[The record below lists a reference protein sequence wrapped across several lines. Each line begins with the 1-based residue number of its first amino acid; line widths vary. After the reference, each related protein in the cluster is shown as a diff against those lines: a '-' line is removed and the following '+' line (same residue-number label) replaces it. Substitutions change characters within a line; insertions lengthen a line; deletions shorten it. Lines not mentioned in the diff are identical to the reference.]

1 MEWFSIK
8 FYFNILNDIIYRGD
22 NYMTSRERLIAAM
35 NHQPVDRIPFD
46 LGSTSITGI
55 HVSCLHSLKVS
66 LGLISPRE
74 PVKVIN
80 PFLMLGEV
88 DEALRRRLDIDTIDL
103 PTLGNS
109 FSFENVNWKPW
120 KLFDGTPVLVP
131 EKFNTVPD
139 MNGNILQYPKGDKSY
154 RPSACM
160 PNGGFY
166 HDPLIRKKE
175 VIESELTVENQ
186 TEEYTILQEENL
198 RFYESEA
205 ERLFRDTQYG
215 IIFRGVAG
223 SNLSD
228 IAHIP
233 GCGLPDPKGIRD
245 FEEWYISL
253 LTRKEFIKDVFAR
266 MTEIALEN
274 LKLVFQAVGNK
285 IQVIVIS
292 AADFGSQNGLFI
304 SQDLYRELFKPF
316 HQRVN
321 DWVHQHTTWKTF
333 IHTCGSIYPLLP
345 DLHEAGFDILNPVQ
359 ISAAC
364 MDPVQLKDQFGKWF
378 TFWGGGVNTQKTLPF
393 GSPDEVREEVK
404 YLIEVFGKNSGFV
417 WNAVHNI
424 QAKVPVENL
433 KALFEAIQEYRVSY

>member
-1 MEWFSIK
+1 
-8 FYFNILNDIIYRGD
+8 
-22 NYMTSRERLIAAM
+22 MTSRERLIAAM

-46 LGSTSITGI
+46 LGSTSVTGI
-55 HVSCLHSLKVS
+55 HVSSLHALKVM
-66 LGLISPRE
+66 LGLISPEE
-74 PVKVIN
+74 PVKVVN
-80 PFLMLGEV
+80 PLLMLGEV
-88 DEALRRRLDIDTIDL
+88 DEALRKRLEIDTIAL
-103 PTLGNS
+103 PT
-109 FSFENVNWKPW
+109 FSNAFGFENDDWKMW

-131 EKFNTVPD
+131 GKFNTIPD
-139 MNGNILQYPKGDKSY
+139 LNGNIFQYPKGDKRY
-154 RPSACM
+154 QPSACM

-175 VIESELTVENQ
+175 VIESELTIENQ
-186 TEEYTILQEENL
+186 TEEYTILKEETL
-198 RFYESEA
+198 RFYQVEA
-205 ERLFRDTQYG
+205 ECLFRDTQYG

-223 SNLSD
+223 SNLGD

-266 MTEIALEN
+266 MTEIAIEN
-274 LKLVFQAVGNK
+274 LKLFFQAVGNR

-316 HQRVN
+316 HHRVN
-321 DWVHQHTTWKTF
+321 TWIHSHTAWKTF
-333 IHTCGSIYPLLP
+333 IHTCGSVYPLLP
-345 DLHEAGFDILNPVQ
+345 DLYEAGFDILNPVQ
-359 ISAAC
+359 ISAVN
-364 MDPVQLKDQFGKWF
+364 MDPVQLKEQFGKWF

-404 YLIEVFGKNSGFV
+404 YLIEVFGRNSGFV

-424 QAKVPVENL
+424 QAKVPIENL
-433 KALFEAIQEYRVSY
+433 IALFETIREYRSIH

>member
-1 MEWFSIK
+1 
-8 FYFNILNDIIYRGD
+8 
-22 NYMTSRERLIAAM
+22 MTSRERLIAAM

-304 SQDLYRELFKPF
+304 SQDLYRYILLKRQKEKKGFK
-316 HQRVN
+316 
-321 DWVHQHTTWKTF
+321 K
-333 IHTCGSIYPLLP
+333 
-345 DLHEAGFDILNPVQ
+345 
-359 ISAAC
+359 
-364 MDPVQLKDQFGKWF
+364 
-378 TFWGGGVNTQKTLPF
+378 
-393 GSPDEVREEVK
+393 
-404 YLIEVFGKNSGFV
+404 
-417 WNAVHNI
+417 
-424 QAKVPVENL
+424 
-433 KALFEAIQEYRVSY
+433 

>member
-1 MEWFSIK
+1 
-8 FYFNILNDIIYRGD
+8 
-22 NYMTSRERLIAAM
+22 MTSRERLIAAM

-55 HVSCLHSLKVS
+55 HVSSLYTLKVS
-66 LGLISPRE
+66 LGLISPQE

-88 DEALRRRLDIDTIDL
+88 DEALRKRLEIDTISL
-103 PTLGNS
+103 PTVGNS
-109 FSFENVNWKPW
+109 FGFENENWKPW
-120 KLFDGTPVLVP
+120 KLFDGTPVFVP

-139 MNGNILQYPKGDKSY
+139 RNGNILQYPKGDKKFQ
-154 RPSACM
+154 PSACM

-186 TEEYTILQEENL
+186 TEEYKILQEETL

-215 IIFRGVAG
+215 IIFRGVSG

-253 LTRKEFIKDVFAR
+253 ITRKDFIKDVFTR

-292 AADFGSQNGLFI
+292 AADFGSQNGLFV
-304 SQDLYRELFKPF
+304 SPDLYRELFKPF

-321 DWVHQHTTWKTF
+321 NWIHQHTNWKTF
-333 IHTCGSIYPLLP
+333 IHTCGSISPLLP

-359 ISAAC
+359 ISAVN
-364 MDPVQLKDQFGKWF
+364 MDPVQLKEKYGKWF

-393 GSPDEVREEVK
+393 GSPEEVREEVE

-433 KALFEAIQEYRVSY
+433 KALFEAIQEHRARN

>member
-1 MEWFSIK
+1 
-8 FYFNILNDIIYRGD
+8 
-22 NYMTSRERLIAAM
+22 
-35 NHQPVDRIPFD
+35 
-46 LGSTSITGI
+46 
-55 HVSCLHSLKVS
+55 
-66 LGLISPRE
+66 
-74 PVKVIN
+74 
-80 PFLMLGEV
+80 MLGEV

-109 FSFENVNWKPW
+109 FGFENVNWKPW

-304 SQDLYRELFKPF
+304 SCLLYTSRC
-316 HQRVN
+316 V
-321 DWVHQHTTWKTF
+321 
-333 IHTCGSIYPLLP
+333 
-345 DLHEAGFDILNPVQ
+345 
-359 ISAAC
+359 
-364 MDPVQLKDQFGKWF
+364 
-378 TFWGGGVNTQKTLPF
+378 
-393 GSPDEVREEVK
+393 
-404 YLIEVFGKNSGFV
+404 
-417 WNAVHNI
+417 
-424 QAKVPVENL
+424 
-433 KALFEAIQEYRVSY
+433 